1 MSNERVS
8 DMGAVAAQRK
18 IFGLERVLE
27 EAGTSFNA

>member
-8 DMGAVAAQRK
+8 DMGAVAAQLK